1 MDKYRATNYGFL
13 INQAVGLRYDGD
25 EASAV
30 ECWKQVLKLDS
41 NFELAYVGIG
51 KSYLA
56 AGENK
61 KAMECFKTG
70 NNRQYYSIAYKRYR
84 NEILKENL
92 TGYLT
97 AALVLIILR
106 VL

>member
-1 MDKYRATNYGFL
+1 MS
-13 INQAVGLRYDGD
+13 
-25 EASAV
+25 ES
-30 ECWKQVLKLDS
+30 E
-41 NFELAYVGIG
+41 

-97 AALVLIILR
+97 AALVLIILL
-106 VL
+106 VLWNKIGKKKWKERRASHV